1 MKTSNNGINLIKS
14 FEGVRLTAYKAVTT
28 EKYYTIGYGHYGA
41 DVKAGMKITQAQADE
56 YLKADLAKFEAKV
69 NKYQVQYNFNQN
81 QYDALVSF
89 AYNVGNI
96 DGLTKKGTRTIE
108 QIANSFKLYNKSG
121 GKVLQGLVN
130 RRAKE
135 KALFESAIT
144 TTATP
149 IGNYYPKYTGAS
161 TQIDVVLQGAQVE
174 NKYRGSYKA
183 RKPIADANGIKN
195 YTGSVTQNIA
205 LIKLAKSGLL
215 KRPV

>member
-14 FEGVRLTAYKAVTT
+14 FEGVRLTAYKAVAT

-69 NKYQVQYNFNQN
+69 DKYQTQYNFNQN

-135 KALFESAIT
+135 KALFESAT
-144 TTATP
+144 TIATSS
-149 IGNYYPKYTGAS
+149 GNYYPRYTGAS

-195 YTGSVTQNIA
+195 YTGSATQNIA